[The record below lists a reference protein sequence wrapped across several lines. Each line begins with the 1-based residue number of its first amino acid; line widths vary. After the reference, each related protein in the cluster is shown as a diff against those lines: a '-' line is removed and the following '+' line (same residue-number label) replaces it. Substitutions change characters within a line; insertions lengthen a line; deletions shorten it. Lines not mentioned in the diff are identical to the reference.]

1 LPLIRSRISACDRSA
16 SVNGVRTSA
25 LAALGQPARQ
35 RILCAAIHASRRLI
49 EREHGR
55 WELTVGDDRQ
65 RQALARLDDRLLADI
80 GLTREAQMVE
90 CSKLFWWCP

>member
-1 LPLIRSRISACDRSA
+1 MLTLVERRPRISPVPWNKVMRLCRRARAPVAKWRSRA
-16 SVNGVRTSA
+16 
-25 LAALGQPARQ
+25 
-35 RILCAAIHASRRLI
+35 
-49 EREHGR
+49 
-55 WELTVGDDRQ
+55 RQ

>member
-1 LPLIRSRISACDRSA
+1 MLTLVEPWLRITPVSWNKAMRLGRRACALMANWRSRA
-16 SVNGVRTSA
+16 
-25 LAALGQPARQ
+25 
-35 RILCAAIHASRRLI
+35 
-49 EREHGR
+49 
-55 WELTVGDDRQ
+55 RQ